1 MILSPFQEG
10 LLSRSASLFLTSHH
24 LGHIAAHLRTSLD
37 LILYELLSPVV
48 LLPITELQGL
58 ILVDLQVLLKEFLLF
73 GQLRGRAL
81 LDLRD
86 SLFHLLLSVQS
97 LLLVGEADGDCADTP
112 FHGPHAH
119 IYLLREFLFLA
130 QWIVLGN
137 HFTLQFSEHGH
148 FRILPISLRN
158 KTGLHCRALC
168 CWGET

>member
-10 LLSRSASLFLTSHH
+10 LLSRSAPLFLTSHH
-24 LGHIAAHLRTSLD
+24 LGHIAAHLSTSLD
-37 LILYELLSPVV
+37 FILYELLSPVV
-48 LLPITELQGL
+48 LLSIAILQGL

-73 GQLRGRAL
+73 GQLRDRAL
-81 LDLRD
+81 FDLRD
-86 SLFHLLLSVQS
+86 SLFHLLLSVQG
-97 LLLVGEADGDCADTP
+97 LLLVGEADSDRADTP

-130 QWIVLGN
+130 QCIVLRN
-137 HFTLQFSEHGH
+137 HLPLQFSEHGH

-158 KTGLHCRALC
+158 KTGLNCRALC